1 MMAPK
6 SVIEKAESMAGGIN
20 KRYVLN
26 TNEVFEIY
34 EKTSGFNEATAVRF
48 RYGYMQ
54 GMKAVKA
61 EMKVK

>member
-6 SVIEKAESMAGGIN
+6 SVIEKAESLAGGIN

-34 EKTSGFNEATAVRF
+34 
-48 RYGYMQ
+48 
-54 GMKAVKA
+54 
-61 EMKVK
+61 

>member
-20 KRYVLN
+20 KRNVLN

-34 EKTSGFNEATAVRF
+34 EKTSGLTK
-48 RYGYMQ
+48 Q
-54 GMKAVKA
+54 QL
-61 EMKVK
+61 